1 MRLPVPLRTALAMAC
16 AGALASAPL
25 LAPVSASASAERAV
39 APRAAAAMPH
49 ITAKVTKRG
58 INRQACFHAK
68 ADYEY
73 LLHHLVELAR
83 RYECEVHA
91 YVLMTN
97 HFHLLLTPHLW
108 RGASLMMKLLGQR
121 YAQYINRTHRR
132 SGTMW
137 DGRFHSSLVED
148 ARYVLAC
155 YRYIETN
162 PVRAHMTMAA
172 SDYRWSSY
180 HANGG
185 GKVDSLVRPH
195 AAYAALDLDPECR
208 TRAYAQLC
216 SQELPTKTIDE
227 IRRAIKIGGA
237 IGARRRKRGR
247 PAKLNEKNGVRP
259 HLFGVDQAGSG

>member
-1 MRLPVPLRTALAMAC
+1 MSPRWGVMPRIA
-16 AGALASAPL
+16 
-25 LAPVSASASAERAV
+25 RAV
-39 APRAAAAMPH
+39 VVDFPLH
-49 ITAKVTKRG
+49 VVQRG
-58 INRQACFHAK
+58 INRSDCFFDDS
-68 ADYEY
+68 DYLAY
-73 LLHHLVELAR
+73 LDYLRKFAAR
-83 RYECEVHA
+83 FGCSVHA
-91 YVLMTN
+91 YCLMTN
-97 HFHLLLTPHLW
+97 HVHLLLTPHSKESCGLLMKNLSQHYVQRTNYRLKRTGTLW
-108 RGASLMMKLLGQR
+108 E
-121 YAQYINRTHRR
+121 
-132 SGTMW
+132 
-137 DGRFHSSLVED
+137 GRFHSSLVLSD
-148 ARYVLAC
+148 SYALAC

-259 HLFGVDQAGSG
+259 PLFGVDQAGSG